1 MKSKLLVVLT
11 VFICLVSGTV
21 FSAVSGRITGVITS
35 SETGDAVPGANV
47 SVVGTSLGGVTDAN
61 GKYTILNVP
70 VGTYT
75 IRVSSVGFTTLEVS
89 NVSVSVDLASFQD
102 HTVAPTTEELGDVIR
117 VTAETPLVIRDKVA
131 SISIVRRDELLALP
145 TRGFADVVGIQTGV
159 VKVTPNLGPRG
170 LRGAREANNSPELNI
185 RGGRP
190 SEVAYYVDGF
200 SQQDPLSGT
209 STTNIS
215 NNAIKEISITSGGF
229 PAEYG
234 HVASGIVNVTTM
246 SGGNEYHGN
255 AEVVTDNWGDSFKHT
270 YDQNWYSLDLSGPI
284 PGVEDGFFFG
294 SVEHRYHGDRMPS
307 AITEDILPSGSV
319 RLPNNSLDGW
329 AYQGKIDYQ
338 FTDNLKLQLS
348 GNGSKDE
355 WRGYTHSY
363 LFNAEHMPYY
373 KDKNLS
379 FNARLTH
386 TMSASTFWTFSGSYF
401 VTERFR
407 GDGVYREDIW
417 AYGRP
422 GGNPRN
428 DIENLFRSFD
438 DNAVDSVGDRIITPD
453 SLVTISGA
461 ALGTPDGLDRTFVAG
476 GDEGHVWDDYLRR
489 KSAYVGFKG
498 QITSEITSEHTVKGG
513 FEFNRHT
520 LRFYQHFF
528 PISVYKGVGTGGFQ
542 DVNRYGYDIFG
553 EESDDDDWQNE
564 TKHPIDIGFYLQD
577 RLEYEGL
584 IITAGLR
591 FDYFDYKALRLR
603 NPNLPLDPDSLQFD
617 NDFTN
622 DGEIQSLEL
631 ADTESSEKFTRFSPR
646 LGVAFPI
653 SDKTQM
659 RLSYGQFFQ
668 RPELQNLYVGYDF
681 LDFKIS
687 TGGYYVSFGN
697 PNLEPPKTTAYEIG
711 ITRQMGDNTSFD
723 VNIFYKD
730 ITNLI
735 QVYNQPSLPTSFA
748 SYRNSDYGT
757 VKGLEFHLTTRR
769 TNQIALDFKYTLS
782 FATGTGS
789 YSNTQGNVAWVNA
802 NAPRQTAPLAFDQ
815 THKFIGNF
823 DLRYKG
829 QEGPRFGDIYP
840 LENFGINVLLIASSG
855 LPYTPVQI
863 LNEATL
869 GAFAPIVL
877 DTRNSETG
885 PWTLSIDLKAERSF
899 NVGNFKLSPYFWVKN
914 LLDRDNVV
922 QVWEGSG
929 RPNSTGWLETPEG
942 QVFVDAH
949 SAVDDATGLTGEE
962 KYVIAQN
969 QPLNYANPRQIYFG
983 LRASF

>member
-21 FSAVSGRITGVITS
+21 LSAVSGRITGVIIS
-35 SETGDAVPGANV
+35 SETGDVVPGVNV
-47 SVVGTSLGGVTDAN
+47 SVIGTSLGGVTNAN

-75 IRVSSVGFTTLEVS
+75 IRISSVGFTTLEVS
-89 NVSVSVDLASFQD
+89 NVSVSVGLASFQD
-102 HTVAPTTEELGDVIR
+102 HTVSPTTEELGDVIR

-131 SISIVRRDELLALP
+131 SISIVKRDELLALP
-145 TRGFADVVGIQTGV
+145 TRGFEDIVGIQTGV
-159 VKVTPNLGPRG
+159 VRVTPNLGPRG
-170 LRGAREANNSPELNI
+170 LRGAREASNTPELNI

-200 SQQDPLSGT
+200 SQQDPLSGR
-209 STTNIS
+209 STANIS
-215 NNAIKEISITSGGF
+215 NNAIKEISISSGGF

-234 HVASGIVNVTTM
+234 HVASGIVNVTTL
-246 SGGNEYHGN
+246 SGGNVYHGN
-255 AEVVTDNWGDSFKHT
+255 AEVVTDNWHGDSF
-270 YDQNWYSLDLSGPI
+270 DQNWYSLDLGGPI
-284 PGVEDGFFFG
+284 PGVENGSFFG
-294 SVEHRYHGDRMPS
+294 SVERRYHGDRMPS
-307 AITEDILPSGSV
+307 AIKDGERLPS
-319 RLPNNSLDGW
+319 NTLDGW

-338 FTDNLKLQLS
+338 FTENLKLQLS
-348 GNGSKDE
+348 GTGSNDE
-355 WRGYTHSY
+355 WSGYTHSY
-363 LFNAEHMPYY
+363 LFNSEHMPWY
-373 KDKNLS
+373 KDDNLS
-379 FNARLTH
+379 FNAKLTH
-386 TMSASTFWTFSGSYF
+386 TMSASTFWNFSGTYF

-407 GDGVYREDIW
+407 GDGVHREDIF

-428 DIENLFRSFD
+428 DRESLFRSFD
-438 DNAVDSVGDRIITPD
+438 DIDSVTATD
-453 SLVTISGA
+453 SIS
-461 ALGTPDGLDRTFVAG
+461 LTVDGVQRVFTG
-476 GDEGHVWDDYLRR
+476 PGDEGHVWDDYLRR
-489 KSAYVGFKG
+489 KSEYVGFKG
-498 QITSEITSEHTVKGG
+498 QITSEITSVHTLKGG
-513 FEFNRHT
+513 FEFSRHT

-528 PISVYKGVGTGGFQ
+528 PVSVFRSVDSGGFQ
-542 DVNRYGYDIFG
+542 DANRYGYDIFG
-553 EESDDDDWQNE
+553 NESDSEDWQND
-564 TKHPIDIGFYLQD
+564 TKHPIDIGLFLQD

-584 IITAGLR
+584 IITGGLR

-631 ADTESSEKFTRFSPR
+631 ADTESSEKFTRLSPR

-659 RLSYGQFFQ
+659 RLSYGRFYQ
-668 RPELQNLYVGYDF
+668 RPDLQNLYVGYDF

-697 PNLEPPKTTAYEIG
+697 PNLKPPKTTAYEIG

-735 QVYNQPSLPTSFA
+735 QVFNQPSLPTSFA
-748 SYRNSDYGT
+748 TYRNSDFGT
-757 VKGLEFHLTTRR
+757 IKGLEFHLTTRR

-789 YSNTQGNVAWVNA
+789 YSNSQGNIAWVNA
-802 NAPRQTAPLAFDQ
+802 NAPRQTAPLSFDQ

-823 DLRYKG
+823 DLRYG
-829 QEGPRFGDIYP
+829 TQEGPRLGDMYP

-855 LPYTPVQI
+855 LPYTPINVI
-863 LNEATL
+863 NEATIL
-869 GAFAPIVL
+869 AFAPVVL

-885 PWTLSIDLKAERSF
+885 PWTLSIDLKAEKSF
-899 NVGNFKLSPYFWVKN
+899 DVGNFKLAPYFWVKN
-914 LLDRDNVV
+914 LLDRDNAV

-942 QVFVDAH
+942 QTFASNNSTVN
-949 SAVDDATGLTGEE
+949 DATGLTGEE
-962 KYVIAQN
+962 KYRLAEN
-969 QPLNYANPRQIYFG
+969 HPLNYANPRQIYFG

>member
-21 FSAVSGRITGVITS
+21 LSAVSGRITGVITS

-117 VTAETPLVIRDKVA
+117 VTAETPMVIRDKVA
-131 SISIVRRDELLALP
+131 SISIVKRDELLALP
-145 TRGFADVVGIQTGV
+145 TRGFEDIVGIQTGV
-159 VKVTPNLGPRG
+159 VRVTPNLGPRG
-170 LRGAREANNSPELNI
+170 LRGAREATNTPELNI

-209 STTNIS
+209 STANIS

-234 HVASGIVNVTTM
+234 HVASGIVNVTTL

-255 AEVVTDNWGDSFKHT
+255 AEVVTDNWRENS
-270 YDQNWYSLDLSGPI
+270 YDQNWYSLDLGGPI
-284 PGVEDGFFFG
+284 PGVENGYFFG
-294 SVEHRYHGDRMPS
+294 SVERRYHGDRMPS
-307 AITEDILPSGSV
+307 AITADVLPSGSD
-319 RLPNNSLDGW
+319 RLPSNTLDGW

-338 FTDNLKLQLS
+338 FTDNFKLQLS
-348 GNGSKDE
+348 GTGSRDE

-373 KDKNLS
+373 KDDNLS
-379 FNARLTH
+379 FNAKLTH
-386 TMSASTFWTFSGSYF
+386 TMSARTFWTFSGSYF

-428 DIENLFRSFD
+428 DLENLFRSFD
-438 DNAVDSVGDRIITPD
+438 DIDSVTATTF
-453 SLVTISGA
+453 VTIDGDS
-461 ALGTPDGLDRTFVAG
+461 LGTPDGLDRTFVAG

-489 KSAYVGFKG
+489 KSEYMGFKG
-498 QITSEITSEHTVKGG
+498 QITSEVTSEHTVKGG
-513 FEFNRHT
+513 FEFNRHS
-520 LRFYQHFF
+520 LRLYRHYF
-528 PISVYKGVGTGGFQ
+528 PVFVSAGTATSLEGGNGFQ
-542 DVNRYGYDIFG
+542 DANYYGYDQFG
-553 EESDDDDWQNE
+553 NESDDQDWENE
-564 TKHPIDIGFYLQD
+564 TKHPIDLGFFLQD

-584 IITAGLR
+584 IITGGVR

-603 NPNLPLDPDSLQFD
+603 NPELPLDPDSLQFD
-617 NDFTN
+617 ADPTN
-622 DGEIQSLEL
+622 DNFIQTLEL
-631 ADTESSEKFTRFSPR
+631 EDTESSEKFTRVSPR

-659 RLSYGQFFQ
+659 RLSYGQFYQ

-681 LDFKIS
+681 LAYKIR

-723 VNIFYKD
+723 VNVFYKD
-730 ITNLI
+730 ISDLI
-735 QVYNQPSLPTSFA
+735 QVFNQTSLPTSFA
-748 SYRNSDYGT
+748 SYQNSDYGT
-757 VKGLEFHLTTRR
+757 IKGIEFHVVARR
-769 TNQIALDFKYTLS
+769 TSQIALDFKYTMS

-789 YSNTQGNVAWVNA
+789 HFNSQGNVAWVNS
-802 NAPRQTAPLAFDQ
+802 NAPR
-815 THKFIGNF
+815 
-823 DLRYKG
+823 
-829 QEGPRFGDIYP
+829 
-840 LENFGINVLLIASSG
+840 
-855 LPYTPVQI
+855 
-863 LNEATL
+863 
-869 GAFAPIVL
+869 
-877 DTRNSETG
+877 
-885 PWTLSIDLKAERSF
+885 
-899 NVGNFKLSPYFWVKN
+899 
-914 LLDRDNVV
+914 
-922 QVWEGSG
+922 
-929 RPNSTGWLETPEG
+929 
-942 QVFVDAH
+942 
-949 SAVDDATGLTGEE
+949 
-962 KYVIAQN
+962 
-969 QPLNYANPRQIYFG
+969 
-983 LRASF
+983 